1 MKPYSRARK
10 GTVAGSKRLKLQRRY
25 RGPILGGALV
35 VSLLGAACGSAS
47 TSPPPTSPQD
57 PPSDPAP
64 ELEPGQSVFGENRYI
79 EYIPGNLPI
88 ILSAPH
94 GGDLTPLSIPDR
106 TAQRCDGSATT
117 VKDLNTAELAVAMQ
131 EAMFERFGGYP
142 HVVIN
147 HLHRR
152 KLDANRERAEA
163 ACGNAA
169 ASRAWDEYQ
178 GFLDLA
184 RERVIEEHGRGWF
197 MDIHGHGHEIQ
208 RLELGYL
215 LTRAELNQDDA
226 ALAADGEA
234 ARRSSIYTIV
244 EQSPLDH
251 AALLRGEES
260 LGALYEAHGFPAVP
274 GLSDPKP
281 GDDPFF
287 TGGYNTRRHGCGS
300 AADGL
305 GGRTGGPICG
315 VQLEANRI
323 GVRDTESSRASF
335 AAATAAVL
343 ETFLSEHW
351 DLVVAPAGAHAGSSS
366 HERSV
371 P

>member
-1 MKPYSRARK
+1 
-10 GTVAGSKRLKLQRRY
+10 
-25 RGPILGGALV
+25 LV
-35 VSLLGAACGSAS
+35 LLLGAACGTAS
-47 TSPPPTSPQD
+47 TTSPPTSPHD
-57 PPSDPAP
+57 PPSDPSP
-64 ELEPGQSVFGENRYI
+64 DFEPGQPVFGENRYI

-94 GGDLTPLSIPDR
+94 GGALTPLSIPDR
-106 TAQRCDGSATT
+106 TSQRCGGSATT
-117 VKDLNTAELAVAMQ
+117 VKDLDTAELAVAMQ
-131 EAMFERFGGYP
+131 EAMLERFGGYP
-142 HVVIN
+142 HLVIN

-152 KLDANRERAEA
+152 KLDANRDRSEG

-178 GFLDLA
+178 AFLDLA

-215 LTRAELNQDDA
+215 LTRGELNQDDA

-234 ARRSSIYTIV
+234 ARRSSIRTIV
-244 EQSPLDH
+244 EGSPLDH
-251 AALLRGEES
+251 AALLRGEGS
-260 LGALYEAHGFPAVP
+260 LGALYEARGYPAVP
-274 GLSDPKP
+274 SFTDPKREE
-281 GDDPFF
+281 DAYF

-305 GGRTGGPICG
+305 GGRSGGPICG
-315 VQLEANRI
+315 VQLEANRV
-323 GVRDTESSRASF
+323 GVRDTESNRARF
-335 AAATAAVL
+335 AAATAVVL

-351 DLVVAPAGAHAGSSS
+351 DLVVAPAGANAGSSS
-366 HERSV
+366 H
-371 P
+371 